1 MSPSDSTPSNSL
13 TSSALTAPRS
23 VSYPRDKIG
32 ILLLEGI
39 DPSAAQI
46 FKDRGYQV
54 KTEKRALSE
63 EELLEVIPK
72 IHILGIRSKTHVTAR
87 VLEAAQSLLS
97 VGCFC
102 IGTDQVD
109 LNQAEKNGVPV
120 FNAPFSNTRSV
131 AELTMAEIVMLSRKA
146 AHKSMLLHQG
156 KWDKSAEG
164 SYEIRQ
170 KVLGIVGY
178 GHIGPQVGLLAES
191 FGMQVLF
198 YDILT
203 KLPLGNAKAVSS
215 LDELL
220 QRSDFVTLHVPDT
233 AQTKN
238 LISKHELSLMRK
250 GSYLLNL
257 SRGSVVDIPALAEAL
272 RSEALAGAAVDV
284 FPSEPKSNEDPFR
297 SELMGLP
304 NVILTPHIGGSTLE
318 AQKNIGLEVGA
329 SLLKFLETGSTT
341 SSVNFPCVELPVVHG
356 AHRILNIH
364 HNVPGVLKDI
374 NSIMANL
381 NANISAQ
388 YLATQRELGYL
399 IMDVDSAIST
409 NVKDQIEKLET
420 NIRTRLLY

>member
-1 MSPSDSTPSNSL
+1 MALPENLSSL
-13 TSSALTAPRS
+13 ASKSSSSEYLSS

-72 IHILGIRSKTHVTAR
+72 LHILGIRSKTQVTAK
-87 VLEAAQSLLS
+87 VLAAAQSLLAI
-97 VGCFC
+97 GCFC

-109 LNQAEKNGVPV
+109 LNQAENSGIPV

-156 KWDKSAEG
+156 RWDKSAEG

-170 KVLGIVGY
+170 KVLGIIGY

-203 KLPLGNAKAVSS
+203 KLPLGNAKSVSS
-215 LDELL
+215 LNELL
-220 QRSDFVTLHVPDT
+220 ERSDFVTLHVPDT
-233 AQTKN
+233 AQTRN
-238 LISKHELSLMRK
+238 LISTRELGLMKK

-257 SRGSVVDIPALAEAL
+257 SRGSVVDIPALADAIK
-272 RSEALAGAAVDV
+272 SGSLAGAAVDV
-284 FPSEPKSNEDPFR
+284 FPSEPKSNEDPFK

-318 AQKNIGLEVGA
+318 AQKNIGSEVGS

-341 SSVNFPCVELPVVHG
+341 SSVNFPGVELPVVQG
-356 AHRILNIH
+356 SHRILNIH

-388 YLATQRELGYL
+388 YLATQREIGYL
-399 IMDVDSAIST
+399 IMDVDQAMST
-409 NVKDQIEKLET
+409 SVKEQIEKLDT